1 MSRALP
7 PEVISGTAHAASEAA
22 AASSRSHSL
31 ASSSSSRSLAAWE
44 IASLVSSTLVAEWA
58 VLAVDGLSKLWLVP
72 PVALAFVLM
81 IYSHRLRG
89 ESLRDLGW
97 RFDNF
102 WPALRLLLPAMLV
115 GAGLLA
121 LAGRLWF
128 GAALRSGEA
137 RAGWSLLGLP
147 VWGFAWGLLQQL
159 VLQGFV
165 NRRAQLIFGKG
176 AASVA
181 LCAAVF
187 ALLHLPNPLLTAAT
201 FAGGLL
207 WAWAY
212 QRAPNLLALALSHAV
227 MTWVLVSTLPGSALG
242 GLRVGYKYFG

>member
-1 MSRALP
+1 MSEAVREVLNSGTTLAASRSRA
-7 PEVISGTAHAASEAA
+7 
-22 AASSRSHSL
+22 
-31 ASSSSSRSLAAWE
+31 LAAWE
-44 IASLVSSTLVAEWA
+44 IASIVSSTLIAEWA
-58 VLAVDGLSKLWLVP
+58 VLAAGGLSKLWLVP
-72 PVALAFVLM
+72 PVALAFALM
-81 IYSHRLRG
+81 AYSHRTRG

-102 WPALRLLLPAMLV
+102 WRALALLLPFMLL
-115 GAGLLA
+115 GAGALA
-121 LAGRLWF
+121 LAGGLWF
-128 GAALRSGEA
+128 GAPLRAAGG
-137 RAGWSLLGLP
+137 RAGWSLFGLP

-176 AASVA
+176 FGSVVLVAS
-181 LCAAVF
+181 VF

-212 QRAPNLLALALSHAV
+212 QRTPNLIALALSHAV

>member
-1 MSRALP
+1 MR
-7 PEVISGTAHAASEAA
+7 EVLSSGTTFAAS
-22 AASSRSHSL
+22 R
-31 ASSSSSRSLAAWE
+31 SRSLAAWE
-44 IASLVSSTLVAEWA
+44 IASIVSSTLIAEWA
-58 VLAVDGLSKLWLVP
+58 VLAAGGLSKLWLVP
-72 PVALAFVLM
+72 PVGLAFALM
-81 IYSHRLRG
+81 AYSHRVRG

-102 WPALRLLLPAMLV
+102 ARALALLLPFMLC
-115 GAGLLA
+115 GAAALA
-121 LAGRLWF
+121 LAGWLWF
-128 GAALRSGEA
+128 GSPARAGGG
-137 RAGWSLLGLP
+137 RAGWSVLGLP

-165 NRRAQLIFGKG
+165 NRRAQLVFGKG
-176 AASVA
+176 WGSVV
-181 LCAAVF
+181 LVAAVF

-212 QRAPNLLALALSHAV
+212 QRTPNLLALALSHAL
-227 MTWVLVSTLPGSALG
+227 MTWVLVSTLPESALG